1 MVVLA
6 CSLSAC
12 SSRPREFAP
21 SLAAAPENH
30 SKFAADNESCRVMV
44 AQGRR
49 SGFGGRLASD
59 TVGVASGVGWAP

>member
-1 MVVLA
+1 
-6 CSLSAC
+6 
-12 SSRPREFAP
+12 
-21 SLAAAPENH
+21 
-30 SKFAADNESCRVMV
+30 MV